1 MKRARLAATAFAGVA
16 ALGGIGVLPLLAGG
30 AGAQDAGPR
39 PAVTNAVQV
48 TGNPAVVRGH
58 ASPQIARNPSTG
70 ELVVVEAEV
79 RGTRECSVHI
89 SADDGRSWRPGAQP
103 LEPPFTDCSYRSDW
117 GPFATVAF
125 DRSGT
130 LLLALAASDPAFYER
145 PRDDIPR
152 HVFLA
157 RSSDSGR
164 SWQTTMV
171 YKAPDG
177 DPKNGVNKGTAV
189 AVDPKDPRNVYVG
202 WRQGT
207 FSATAPEK
215 LKTQVAASTDGGRTF
230 GPPVEVTDARG
241 GDFPWLTVT
250 PDGVLHAVTW
260 TRVFPPVPT
269 GQPNPVREL
278 FHVSSADKGKT
289 FERHSID
296 PGNSQHERPPVVAS
310 NPATGAL
317 YVAWAAQPDAANGV
331 PGYTADLEIYFRSS
345 VDGGKTWSEKLT
357 LNDDGR
363 GRANQNEPGIA
374 VAPNG
379 RVDVAWYDGRHS
391 PAPIGNRTELG
402 FNDVYYTYSVDGG
415 RTFAPNIRVSDRS
428 ADRSIG
434 VWANN
439 IDQRNNVGLASSNE
453 SAYFA
458 WSDTRHAN
466 RDFQPED
473 IYSATV
479 KLGGSAAPA
488 AAASEDLPA
497 AVVIGAGFAV
507 GLGLAMSLAWWHARS
522 LGPAPG
528 REATPA

>member
-1 MKRARLAATAFAGVA
+1 MRRRRM
-16 ALGGIGVLPLLAGG
+16 IGTTLVGLFVLPLSAG
-30 AGAQDAGPR
+30 AGAQESPSG
-39 PAVTNAVQV
+39 PAVTSAVQV
-48 TGNPAVVRGH
+48 TSNPAAVRGH
-58 ASPQIARNPSTG
+58 ASPQIVRNPRTG
-70 ELVVVEAEV
+70 DLVVSEAEV
-79 RGTRECSVHI
+79 RGTRQCSVHI
-89 SADDGRSWRPGAQP
+89 SADDGRSWRPGAQA

-117 GPFATVAF
+117 GPFATMAF
-125 DRSGT
+125 DKNGV
-130 LLLALAASDPAFYER
+130 LLLAVAASDPAFYER

-157 RSSDSGR
+157 RSADSGR
-164 SWQTTMV
+164 SWQTTIV
-171 YKAPDG
+171 FEAPDG
-177 DPKNGVNKGTAV
+177 KPGEGVNKGTAV
-189 AVDPKDPRNVYVG
+189 AVDPKDPRYVYVG

-215 LKTQVAASTDGGRTF
+215 LKTQIATSSDGGRTF

-250 PDGVLHAVTW
+250 PDGVVHAVTW
-260 TRVFPPVPT
+260 TRVFPPTPT
-269 GQPNPVREL
+269 GQVNPVREL
-278 FHVSSADKGKT
+278 FHVSSADRGRT
-289 FERHSID
+289 FERHTID
-296 PGNSQHERPPVVAS
+296 PGNQQHERPPVVAS

-317 YVAWAAQPDAANGV
+317 YVAWASQPDAANGV
-331 PGYTADLEIYFRSS
+331 PGYSADLEIYFRSS
-345 VDGGKTWSEKLT
+345 IDGGRTWSEKLT

-391 PAPIGNRTELG
+391 PAPLANRTEIG

-439 IDQRNNVGLASSNE
+439 IDQRNSVGVASSNE

-458 WSDTRHAN
+458 WSDTRHA
-466 RDFQPED
+466 DPQFEPED
-473 IYSATV
+473 VYTAAV
-479 KLGGSAAPA
+479 KLSGSAAPDLVGPA
-488 AAASEDLPA
+488 DLPA
-497 AVVIGAGFAV
+497 WVVISAGFAG
-507 GLGLAMSLAWWHARS
+507 GLGLAMSLVWWRS
-522 LGPAPG
+522 RSFG
-528 REATPA
+528 ATPVREPARA